1 MKKDNKKTLVSI
13 FDSVAREGATLI
25 PAGGIA
31 YDTIKA
37 LVQRTLDYHKEQTQI
52 KLELFFDKLS
62 SDEQDDFLKKEFSMD
77 DYHLLVK
84 KLIQDDDRDKVEFYS
99 NLMKG
104 IIINEISTNRRKHYI
119 KCLSELTL
127 ADLKVLTQIYI
138 YNTFEIS
145 GVGNRFRQLKNI
157 KESNDPLIPPSLG
170 NLFRLGLVIE
180 RDDIYQPT
188 ELLNEFILLLH
199 GTDKPTPSS
208 IGEISVESADVFIS
222 NFVSTEDDLKRL
234 YNSLER
240 DDELP
245 IKVSHYKNALSH
257 IESMLDRLGISYVSS
272 SPKNFHKIQE
282 VVSMHIICID
292 HRWNSMHMAYWNRN
306 VLNKNNTVKVVM
318 TDPEDDHTSD
328 YLDTTNILQSISL
341 TSGNMRV
348 GLQLLEE
355 RVLAIFEKN

>member
-13 FDSVAREGATLI
+13 LDSVAREGATLI

-37 LVQRTLDYHKEQTQI
+37 LVQRTLDYHTEQTQI

-62 SDEQDDFLKKEFSMD
+62 SDEQEDFLKKEFSMD

-157 KESNDPLIPPSLG
+157 QESNDPLIPPSLG

-188 ELLNEFILLLH
+188 ELLNEFILLIH
-199 GTDKPTPSS
+199 GTDKPTPNS
-208 IGEISVESADVFIS
+208 IGEISIESADVFIS
-222 NFVSTEDDLKRL
+222 NFVSTEDDLKGL
-234 YNSLER
+234 SNLFEKN
-240 DDELP
+240 DELP
-245 IKVSHYKNALSH
+245 IKVSHYKNTLSH
-257 IESMLDRLGISYVSS
+257 IESMLKRLGISYVSS

-292 HRWNSMHMAYWNRN
+292 HRMNSMHMAYWGRN
-306 VLNKNNTVKVVM
+306 VLNETNTVKVVM
-318 TDPEDDHTSD
+318 TDPKDDHTSD
-328 YLDTTNILQSISL
+328 FLDAKNILPSISL
-341 TSGNMRV
+341 TPESMSI

-355 RVLAIFEKN
+355 HVLSIFENR